1 MLRFGQ
7 DELRSLRT
15 RRWKYIRYLD
25 AQGDPTQEELFDL
38 QEDPGELRNL
48 SEERPELL
56 ARMSERLDETM
67 AQYGAKAG
75 TEERIELDEDSI
87 ERLRSLGY
95 LE

>member
-1 MLRFGQ
+1 
-7 DELRSLRT
+7 
-15 RRWKYIRYLD
+15 
-25 AQGDPTQEELFDL
+25 
-38 QEDPGELRNL
+38 
-48 SEERPELL
+48 
-56 ARMSERLDETM
+56 MSERLDETM